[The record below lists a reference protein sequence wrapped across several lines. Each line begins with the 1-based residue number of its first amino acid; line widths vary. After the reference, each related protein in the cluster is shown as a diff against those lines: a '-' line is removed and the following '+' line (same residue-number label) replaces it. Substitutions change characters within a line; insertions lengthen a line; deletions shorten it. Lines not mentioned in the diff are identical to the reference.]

1 MLGIRVTVLSR
12 CSWSKDCTYETNLW
26 SVEVKNQWWL
36 SQTWCKSQTGLCSI
50 CPQAVMTHC
59 LLAVRQRGRV
69 TPISLMND
77 EKWKTGWLLWMR
89 LLPTGLLV
97 QEQSWLVAIP
107 FLVVD
112 GLLQNK
118 FHLRRVSSQRLF
130 LTLPSNTECGRL
142 LVQLTIP
149 DIEKL
154 SRSQREVLE
163 LHTSLHVHRSLSK
176 GRRVHPDV
184 LRKIERF
191 ERTLEAKI
199 WLQDQISITSLY
211 DWPTSPQPQSTMLT

>member
-1 MLGIRVTVLSR
+1 M
-12 CSWSKDCTYETNLW
+12 W
-26 SVEVKNQWWL
+26 
-36 SQTWCKSQTGLCSI
+36 
-50 CPQAVMTHC
+50 
-59 LLAVRQRGRV
+59 
-69 TPISLMND
+69 
-77 EKWKTGWLLWMR
+77 
-89 LLPTGLLV
+89 
-97 QEQSWLVAIP
+97 
-107 FLVVD
+107 
-112 GLLQNK
+112 
-118 FHLRRVSSQRLF
+118 
-130 LTLPSNTECGRL
+130 RL